1 MTTDKKTPDWE
12 CIEFNYRAG
21 VLSIRQIAQ
30 EFGVSDGAIRK
41 RAKKDD
47 WQRDLRKK
55 IDDKADAI
63 VRSEVVRTKFAT
75 EKETI
80 DANASLVAHIR
91 LTHRKDIAKARTL
104 TMTLFDELEHIIG
117 IDKAQLLEQLGDLL
131 YKPDEKGMDKLND
144 LYMKII
150 QLPNRVKV
158 IKELGDALKTV
169 IGLEREAFG
178 LNKESEQIED
188 AFTTMLNRIAQGNS
202 STFKPVDAD
211 PEYN

>member
-131 YKPDEKGMDKLND
+131 YKPDDKGVDKLND

-158 IKELGDALKTV
+158 IKELSDALKTV

-202 STFKPVDAD
+202 STFKPVDTD